1 MSAGTFLGTE
11 AARLSGAASHA
22 SESAREASSSPPSL
36 GDAASGMPRG
46 EPYFVDEAKLPE
58 LFREAERAGLLPVP
72 VPAARACDRGKLA
85 LVLEEAV
92 EVALERRGAC
102 PPGVGAASDLD
113 ASLSDQLY
121 RARLIE
127 LRGLCLAVGPLEA
140 IATLSGALDA
150 EDSAVLRFWL
160 EATRTRPLE
169 LALDARNRSI
179 AAYGPPVELADLIHG
194 RAIPARELPPSVSP
208 EVAASSA
215 TMELS
220 EVPPPV
226 AVGPAKSG
234 DELGPVDAAE
244 RSAGND
250 AKTAAEPSLAGDLA
264 QALVAQLTS
273 ATPASTPSVRLVP
286 EVPSIVVEAV
296 LAHVAEDASE
306 PLETPSETAEV
317 IIASEASDTPEPPSA
332 TLSAE
337 NGEAVPESVER
348 VVLVEAQAVPAAA
361 EEAERTD
368 HGPLHPDAKSEWR
381 NWLAEIEQA
390 RGPKPLGAVER
401 MFVSAYVPLRDAYLR
416 GITPPEVGAVLEGW
430 AANFAKSYT
439 DAFDALRVRGKRP
452 TMVLDVPDTA
462 HRIGRLHGARS
473 VQLLLV
479 DGMRYDLGLRVELLL
494 RERLGREA
502 ALTERL
508 LLWSALP
515 SDSAT
520 QLELIGR
527 GPEALRDF
535 GGRPDSEIPVARGR
549 MATTPRR
556 IKAGHRELLKL
567 DVVEARLSEPGPRE
581 AERLDA
587 LASEVAEAVA
597 ELCEKLPPRTL
608 LMVFGDH
615 GFLLDPQGS
624 GTGAARQG
632 GARPEQVLV
641 PAFAWLVGGVQ

>member
-1 MSAGTFLGTE
+1 MSSVTHLGTE
-11 AARLSGAASHA
+11 AALLSGAAGRA
-22 SESAREASSSPPSL
+22 SESARDARNSPPVPKTKSEV
-36 GDAASGMPRG
+36 AAGMPRG
-46 EPYFVDEAKLPE
+46 EPRFVDEAELPD
-58 LFREAERAGLLPVP
+58 LFRDAERAGLLPVP

-150 EDSAVLRFWL
+150 EDSAVLRFWM
-160 EATRTRPLE
+160 EATHKRPLE
-169 LALDARNRSI
+169 LALDTRNRSI
-179 AAYGPPVELADLIHG
+179 AVYGPPVALADVVCG
-194 RAIPARELPPSVSP
+194 RTAEAVELPPSVSP
-208 EVAASSA
+208 EIAASSA

-220 EVPPPV
+220 EPPPAV
-226 AVGPAKSG
+226 ALNSVPT
-234 DELGPVDAAE
+234 ELAP
-244 RSAGND
+244 SSNQ
-250 AKTAAEPSLAGDLA
+250 PSLAGDLA
-264 QALVAQLTS
+264 QALVAELT
-273 ATPASTPSVRLVP
+273 ATTEEPRTSVERAHDVPA
-286 EVPSIVVEAV
+286 IVIEAV
-296 LAHVAEDASE
+296 LAEVAESSPAQAPESS
-306 PLETPSETAEV
+306 PETPSETADV
-317 IIASEASDTPEPPSA
+317 IIASEASDTPETPSVE
-332 TLSAE
+332 LPNERAE
-337 NGEAVPESVER
+337 VVPESVER
-348 VVLVEAQAVPAAA
+348 VVLVEAQQEATAV
-361 EEAERTD
+361 EEAPSTERRP
-368 HGPLHPDAKSEWR
+368 PLHPDAASEWR
-381 NWLAEIEQA
+381 NWLAEIERA

-416 GITPPEVGAVLEGW
+416 GIAPPEVGAVLEGW
-430 AANFAKSYT
+430 AASFAKSYT

-479 DGMRYDLGLRVELLL
+479 DGMRYDLGLRVEQLL

-527 GPEALRDF
+527 GADGLRDF
-535 GGRPDSEIPVARGR
+535 GGPPDSEVPVARGR

-587 LASEVAEAVA
+587 LAGEVAEAIA
-597 ELCEKLPPRTL
+597 ELCEKLPARTL

>member
-1 MSAGTFLGTE
+1 
-11 AARLSGAASHA
+11 
-22 SESAREASSSPPSL
+22 
-36 GDAASGMPRG
+36 MPRG

>member
-1 MSAGTFLGTE
+1 MSAASILGSE
-11 AARLSGAASHA
+11 AARLSG
-22 SESAREASSSPPSL
+22 EL
-36 GDAASGMPRG
+36 GDASEGAGDRDSAEFPLAKSEGVPAMPGG
-46 EPYFVDEAKLPE
+46 EPRFVSETELGE
-58 LFREAERAGLLPVP
+58 LFRAAERAGLLPVP

-102 PPGVGAASDLD
+102 PPGIGAASDLD

-179 AAYGPPVELADLIHG
+179 AVYGPPVELADLIRG
-194 RAIPARELPPSVSP
+194 RVAPVAELTPSVSP
-208 EVAASSA
+208 EIAASAA

-220 EVPPPV
+220 EPPPLV
-226 AVGPAKSG
+226 AVSSVA
-234 DELGPVDAAE
+234 VAVAVVADAE
-244 RSAGND
+244 TVS
-250 AKTAAEPSLAGDLA
+250 EPSLAGDLA
-264 QALVAQLTS
+264 QALVAELTAASPEAPQS
-273 ATPASTPSVRLVP
+273 APETP
-286 EVPSIVVEAV
+286 EV
-296 LAHVAEDASE
+296 
-306 PLETPSETAEV
+306 LETPGETAEALIV
-317 IIASEASDTPEPPSA
+317 SEASDTPETPSVELSRDEVVHDESQVAA
-332 TLSAE
+332 TADR
-337 NGEAVPESVER
+337 APESTER
-348 VVLVEAQAVPAAA
+348 VVLVEAAEPAVV
-361 EEAERTD
+361 EEAPRTERRP
-368 HGPLHPDAKSEWR
+368 PLHPDAENEWR
-381 NWLAEIEQA
+381 NWLAEIERA

-430 AANFAKSYT
+430 AASFAKSYT

-452 TMVLDVPDTA
+452 TMVLDVPDAA

-479 DGMRYDLGLRVELLL
+479 DGMRYDLGLRVEQLL
-494 RERLGREA
+494 RERLGREV

-527 GPEALRDF
+527 GADGLRDL
-535 GGRPDSEIPVARGR
+535 GGPPESEVPVARGR
-549 MATTPRR
+549 MSTTPRR

-587 LASEVAEAVA
+587 LAGEVTEAVA

>member
-1 MSAGTFLGTE
+1 MSAVTHLGTE
-11 AARLSGAASHA
+11 AAQLSGAASRA
-22 SESAREASSSPPSL
+22 NESARDARNSPLAPKTSEVPE
-36 GDAASGMPRG
+36 GMPHGAPR
-46 EPYFVDEAKLPE
+46 FVEEAQLPD
-58 LFREAERAGLLPVP
+58 LFRDAERAGLLPVP

-160 EATRTRPLE
+160 EATHTQPLE
-169 LALDARNRSI
+169 LALDTRNRSI
-179 AAYGPPVELADLIHG
+179 AVYGPPVALADVVFG
-194 RAIPARELPPSVSP
+194 RAAAAVELPPSVSP

-220 EVPPPV
+220 EPPPPV
-226 AVGPAKSG
+226 AANAVTT
-234 DELGPVDAAE
+234 E
-244 RSAGND
+244 SAPS
-250 AKTAAEPSLAGDLA
+250 ASEPSLAGDLA
-264 QALVAQLTS
+264 QALVAELTA
-273 ATPASTPSVRLVP
+273 ATLDSPPRVPLAHDVPA
-286 EVPSIVVEAV
+286 IVVEAV
-296 LAHVAEDASE
+296 LAQVAEI
-306 PLETPSETAEV
+306 PPETPSETAEA
-317 IIASEASDTPEPPSA
+317 IIASEASDTPETPSVE
-332 TLSAE
+332 LPNE
-337 NGEAVPESVER
+337 RVEAAPESVER
-348 VVLVEAQAVPAAA
+348 VVLVEAQQKATAI
-361 EEAERTD
+361 EEAARMERRA
-368 HGPLHPDAKSEWR
+368 PLHADAASEWR
-381 NWLAEIEQA
+381 NWLAEIERA

-430 AANFAKSYT
+430 AASFAKSYT

-479 DGMRYDLGLRVELLL
+479 DGMRYDLGLRVEQLL
-494 RERLGREA
+494 RERLGRDA

-527 GPEALRDF
+527 GADGLRDF
-535 GGRPDSEIPVARGR
+535 GGPPDSEVPVARGR

-587 LASEVAEAVA
+587 LAVEVAEAVA
-597 ELCEKLPPRTL
+597 ELCEKLPARTL